1 MNLNIICQLDHIY
14 FIWYD
19 QINSIK
25 LQKQG
30 MLVKQNTGVFADDND
45 NWVCFE
51 IICFEQISNGFIS
64 IIMYYSVFSNIDQYL
79 AIL

>member
-51 IICFEQISNGFIS
+51 IICF
-64 IIMYYSVFSNIDQYL
+64 
-79 AIL
+79 